1 MLNEHI
7 DTRKYYASYTLFT
20 MNKNAILIE
29 KFGHM
34 KQNTCITLWWC
45 SSSTL
50 FSRVYEFIIIH
61 QAKSV
66 LFNCL
71 FRIHYQSILTF
82 NKSTYRQ
89 LIITCWDA
97 PPLPPTI
104 QFFKI
109 LNYTRECWASFSLE
123 NVWSLSHISSHITFQ
138 LNQGFQ
144 SCHINHASCYL

>member
-1 MLNEHI
+1 MNVLTHVN
-7 DTRKYYASYTLFT
+7 TMQVT

-29 KFGHM
+29 KFGYM

-50 FSRVYEFIIIH
+50 FSRLYEFIIIH
-61 QAKSV
+61 QAKPV

-71 FRIHYQSILTF
+71 FMIHYQSILTF

-97 PPLPPTI
+97 PPPPPDYPI
-104 QFFKI
+104 FFKFWI
-109 LNYTRECWASFSLE
+109 TRVNAEHLFLLKIFDHCRIF
-123 NVWSLSHISSHITFQ
+123 HPI
-138 LNQGFQ
+138 
-144 SCHINHASCYL
+144 

>member
-1 MLNEHI
+1 MNIL
-7 DTRKYYASYTLFT
+7 TRVNTMQVT

-29 KFGHM
+29 KFGYM

-50 FSRVYEFIIIH
+50 FSRLYEFIIIH
-61 QAKSV
+61 QAKPV

-71 FRIHYQSILTF
+71 FMIHYQSKLTF

-97 PPLPPTI
+97 PPPPPDYPI
-104 QFFKI
+104 FFKFWI
-109 LNYTRECWASFSLE
+109 TRVNAEHLFLLKNFDHCRIF
-123 NVWSLSHISSHITFQ
+123 HPI
-138 LNQGFQ
+138 
-144 SCHINHASCYL
+144 

>member
-1 MLNEHI
+1 MNIL
-7 DTRKYYASYTLFT
+7 TRVNTMQLT

-29 KFGHM
+29 KFGYM

-50 FSRVYEFIIIH
+50 FSRLYEFIIIH
-61 QAKSV
+61 QAKPV

-71 FRIHYQSILTF
+71 FMIHYQSILTF

-97 PPLPPTI
+97 PPPPPDYPI
-104 QFFKI
+104 FFKFWI
-109 LNYTRECWASFSLE
+109 TRVNAEHLFLLKMFDHCRIF
-123 NVWSLSHISSHITFQ
+123 HPI
-138 LNQGFQ
+138 
-144 SCHINHASCYL
+144 